1 MNADDPILRP
11 TQVFV
16 WMLCLSDTTFTAYC
30 DLAPA
35 EQLALAASYGLDRE
49 GLAVALEQV
58 TVAYRA
64 RLEQLRETYQARRR
78 GSH

>member
-1 MNADDPILRP
+1 MKADDPIRRE

-30 DLAPA
+30 DMAP
-35 EQLALAASYGLDRE
+35 
-49 GLAVALEQV
+49 
-58 TVAYRA
+58 YRA
-64 RLEQLRETYQARRR
+64 RLEQLRETYQAQRR